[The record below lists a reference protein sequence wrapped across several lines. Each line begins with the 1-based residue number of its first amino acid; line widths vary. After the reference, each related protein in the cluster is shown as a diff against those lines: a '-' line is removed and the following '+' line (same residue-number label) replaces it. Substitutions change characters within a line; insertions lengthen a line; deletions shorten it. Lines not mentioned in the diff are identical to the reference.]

1 MRSEAS
7 VKVPSGKMVKA
18 AVDVREDQL
27 ENVSI
32 RGDFFIEPP
41 EALEELE
48 EALTGLDV
56 DAERAEYLATVD
68 EVEGKMIGF
77 SAEHVYEA
85 IQEAVKQTRW
95 RIIDAGIHSE
105 AMHHALDEV
114 LLEKMEEGDMRPT
127 LRFWHRKNPA
137 IPFGRFQSYEDEVQQ
152 EYVEDNGIEVVRR
165 ITGGGAMYSEPGDII
180 TYSMYLPKEMVPED
194 VEESYEEL
202 DRWAVEA
209 LNDLGV
215 EVEYQPLNDI
225 EHEDGKI
232 GGAAQLRKQGSV
244 LHHTMISYDLDTE
257 NMLKAL
263 RVGKE
268 KVSDKAIESAE
279 KRVAVISDY
288 IDRSRDEVIEA
299 LKERFQERYGG
310 DEDMLDEELLEKAE
324 DLAEE
329 KFSTEEWNRK
339 L

>member
-1 MRSEAS
+1 MKGKAS

-18 AVDVREDQL
+18 EVNVS
-27 ENVSI
+27 ENELKEVSI

-48 EALTGLDV
+48 EELTGLDI
-56 DAERAEYLATVD
+56 DAEKAEYLATVD
-68 EVEGKMIGF
+68 EVKGKMIGF

-95 RIIDAGIHSE
+95 RIIDSGIHSE

-114 LLEKMEEGDMRPT
+114 LLEKMEAGEMRPT

-137 IPFGRFQSYEDEVQQ
+137 IPFGRFQAYEDEVQQ

-180 TYSMYLPKEMVPED
+180 TYSMYLPKEMVPEE

-215 EVEYQPLNDI
+215 KVEYRPLNDI
-225 EHEDGKI
+225 EHEDGKV
-232 GGAAQLRKQGSV
+232 GGAAQLRKQDSV
-244 LHHTMISYDLDTE
+244 LHHTMLSYDLNTE

-263 RVGKE
+263 RIGKE

-279 KRVAVISDY
+279 KRVAVMSDY
-288 IDRSRDEVIEA
+288 IDHSRDEVIEA
-299 LKERFQERYGG
+299 MKEKFRDRYGG
-310 DEDMLDEELLEKAE
+310 EEEMLGDDELEKAE
-324 DLAEE
+324 ELAEE